1 MKSRLPIN
9 AILTPKQLEEVKA
22 FAHSIAQEE
31 FEKKNREATRR
42 IFQLLAVSLN
52 EMFGFGQSRI
62 TRLFGQLDGLMGIHK
77 TDTEFWEHITRR
89 CRQIGVEFSDKEK
102 GEDAA

>member
-22 FAHSIAQEE
+22 FAHEIAQEE
-31 FEKKNREATRR
+31 FERLNKQATRR

-52 EMFGFGQSRI
+52 EMFGFGKDRI
-62 TRLFGQLDGLMGIHK
+62 TRLFGQLDGLMGIHQK
-77 TDTEFWEHITRR
+77 DTEFWEHITRR

>member
-9 AILTPKQLEEVKA
+9 AILTPKQIEEIKA

-42 IFQLLAVSLN
+42 VFQLLAVSLN
-52 EMFGFGQSRI
+52 EMFGFGKDRI
-62 TRLFGQLDGLMGIHK
+62 TRLFGQIDGLMGIHK

-89 CRQIGVEFSDKEK
+89 CRQIGVEFRE
-102 GEDAA
+102 E

>member
-9 AILTPKQLEEVKA
+9 AILTPKQIEEVKA
-22 FAHSIAQEE
+22 FAHEIAQEE
-31 FEKKNREATRR
+31 FERLNKQATRR

-62 TRLFGQLDGLMGIHK
+62 TRLFGRLDGLMCIHK
-77 TDTEFWEHITRR
+77 IDTEFWEHITRR
-89 CRQIGVEFSDKEK
+89 CRQIGVEFTDRE
-102 GEDAA
+102 E